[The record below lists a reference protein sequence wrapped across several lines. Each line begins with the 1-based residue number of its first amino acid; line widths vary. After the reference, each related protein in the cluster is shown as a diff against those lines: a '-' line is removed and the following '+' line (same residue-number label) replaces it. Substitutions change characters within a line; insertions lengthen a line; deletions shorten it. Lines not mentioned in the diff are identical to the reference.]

1 MKNKTLSIATLL
13 LTGALLFA
21 GCGQTGNTTGNTSST
36 TAGQET
42 ATTEQTDSTAQTASD
57 STASTNDIF
66 TNMDTTDIDG
76 NKMDSSIF
84 AKNKVTLVN
93 VWNVGC
99 TPCVNEIPDLDKIN
113 SEYKDKGAAVYGLY
127 GDLGMGISDDEM
139 AQIKD
144 IMSNANASY
153 TQLRMDGTL
162 ATNESLLNIMAY
174 PTTYVVG
181 SDGTILDTI
190 EGSKDYEGWKA
201 GYYSKF
207 RDTEAVDQTLEI
219 MVNNGMITYDGIIPE
234 MQRGSDF
241 IWGLNA
247 NTVVSEAIDSVS
259 EYWKGLVDAANG

>member
-1 MKNKTLSIATLL
+1 MKNKTLSITTLL

-153 TQLRMDGTL
+153 TQLRMDGTH

-201 GYYSKF
+201 
-207 RDTEAVDQTLEI
+207 L
-219 MVNNGMITYDGIIPE
+219 
-234 MQRGSDF
+234 
-241 IWGLNA
+241 
-247 NTVVSEAIDSVS
+247 IDSYLA
-259 EYWKGLVDAANG
+259 E

>member
-42 ATTEQTDSTAQTASD
+42 ATTEQTDSTAQ
-57 STASTNDIF
+57 TASTNDIF

-201 GYYSKF
+201 
-207 RDTEAVDQTLEI
+207 L
-219 MVNNGMITYDGIIPE
+219 
-234 MQRGSDF
+234 
-241 IWGLNA
+241 
-247 NTVVSEAIDSVS
+247 IDSYLA
-259 EYWKGLVDAANG
+259 E

>member
-1 MKNKTLSIATLL
+1 MICLSNQSDNSLNNKKQRRFSYYEKQNIIYR
-13 LTGALLFA
+13 
-21 GCGQTGNTTGNTSST
+21 NTFTYRRTSFCRMRTDRKHHRQYFFHNSWT
-36 TAGQET
+36 ET

-201 GYYSKF
+201 
-207 RDTEAVDQTLEI
+207 L
-219 MVNNGMITYDGIIPE
+219 
-234 MQRGSDF
+234 
-241 IWGLNA
+241 
-247 NTVVSEAIDSVS
+247 IDSYLA
-259 EYWKGLVDAANG
+259 E

>member
-21 GCGQTGNTTGNTSST
+21 GCGQTGNTTGNTLP
-36 TAGQET
+36 QQPDRKRPQLNR
-42 ATTEQTDSTAQTASD
+42 QTVLHRLLPD

-201 GYYSKF
+201 
-207 RDTEAVDQTLEI
+207 L
-219 MVNNGMITYDGIIPE
+219 
-234 MQRGSDF
+234 
-241 IWGLNA
+241 
-247 NTVVSEAIDSVS
+247 IDSYLA
-259 EYWKGLVDAANG
+259 E

>member
-1 MKNKTLSIATLL
+1 MICLSNQSDNSLNNKKQRRFSYYEKQNIIY
-13 LTGALLFA
+13 LFA

-42 ATTEQTDSTAQTASD
+42 ATTEQTDSTAQTTSD

-99 TPCVNEIPDLDKIN
+99 TPCVNEI
-113 SEYKDKGAAVYGLY
+113 
-127 GDLGMGISDDEM
+127 GMGISDDEM

-201 GYYSKF
+201 
-207 RDTEAVDQTLEI
+207 L
-219 MVNNGMITYDGIIPE
+219 
-234 MQRGSDF
+234 
-241 IWGLNA
+241 
-247 NTVVSEAIDSVS
+247 IDSYLA
-259 EYWKGLVDAANG
+259 E

>member
-99 TPCVNEIPDLDKIN
+99 TPCVNEILIRSIVNTKTRVLLFTDFT
-113 SEYKDKGAAVYGLY
+113 A
-127 GDLGMGISDDEM
+127 
-139 AQIKD
+139 
-144 IMSNANASY
+144 
-153 TQLRMDGTL
+153 TL
-162 ATNESLLNIMAY
+162 AWVSQMTKWLRSK
-174 PTTYVVG
+174 
-181 SDGTILDTI
+181 IL
-190 EGSKDYEGWKA
+190 
-201 GYYSKF
+201 
-207 RDTEAVDQTLEI
+207 
-219 MVNNGMITYDGIIPE
+219 
-234 MQRGSDF
+234 
-241 IWGLNA
+241 
-247 NTVVSEAIDSVS
+247 
-259 EYWKGLVDAANG
+259 

>member
-21 GCGQTGNTTGNTSST
+21 GCGQTGNTTGNTPST

-99 TPCVNEIPDLDKIN
+99 TPCVNEILILIRSIVNTRTRVLLFTDFTVILAWVSQMTKWLRSKI
-113 SEYKDKGAAVYGLY
+113 L
-127 GDLGMGISDDEM
+127 
-139 AQIKD
+139 
-144 IMSNANASY
+144 
-153 TQLRMDGTL
+153 
-162 ATNESLLNIMAY
+162 
-174 PTTYVVG
+174 
-181 SDGTILDTI
+181 
-190 EGSKDYEGWKA
+190 
-201 GYYSKF
+201 
-207 RDTEAVDQTLEI
+207 
-219 MVNNGMITYDGIIPE
+219 
-234 MQRGSDF
+234 
-241 IWGLNA
+241 
-247 NTVVSEAIDSVS
+247 
-259 EYWKGLVDAANG
+259 

>member
-66 TNMDTTDIDG
+66 TNMDT
-76 NKMDSSIF
+76 
-84 AKNKVTLVN
+84 
-93 VWNVGC
+93 
-99 TPCVNEIPDLDKIN
+99 IPDLDKIN

-190 EGSKDYEGWKA
+190 EGSKDYEGCKA
-201 GYYSKF
+201 
-207 RDTEAVDQTLEI
+207 L
-219 MVNNGMITYDGIIPE
+219 
-234 MQRGSDF
+234 
-241 IWGLNA
+241 
-247 NTVVSEAIDSVS
+247 IDSYLA
-259 EYWKGLVDAANG
+259 E

>member
-99 TPCVNEIPDLDKIN
+99 TPCVNEIPDL
-113 SEYKDKGAAVYGLY
+113 
-127 GDLGMGISDDEM
+127 GMGISDDEM

-201 GYYSKF
+201 
-207 RDTEAVDQTLEI
+207 L
-219 MVNNGMITYDGIIPE
+219 
-234 MQRGSDF
+234 
-241 IWGLNA
+241 
-247 NTVVSEAIDSVS
+247 IDSYLA
-259 EYWKGLVDAANG
+259 E

>member
-144 IMSNANASY
+144 IMSNANFVEKMHSRVFFHLFWHHKCISIRHFELICIIKR
-153 TQLRMDGTL
+153 QLPTL
-162 ATNESLLNIMAY
+162 
-174 PTTYVVG
+174 
-181 SDGTILDTI
+181 
-190 EGSKDYEGWKA
+190 
-201 GYYSKF
+201 
-207 RDTEAVDQTLEI
+207 
-219 MVNNGMITYDGIIPE
+219 
-234 MQRGSDF
+234 
-241 IWGLNA
+241 
-247 NTVVSEAIDSVS
+247 
-259 EYWKGLVDAANG
+259 

>member
-1 MKNKTLSIATLL
+1 MRAAQLRVTSACVVRSVPFLKILRQGAFSIKIPPFFSVFRQRGEYFRLSPFPIWDAFLGLSI
-13 LTGALLFA
+13 F
-21 GCGQTGNTTGNTSST
+21 S
-36 TAGQET
+36 
-42 ATTEQTDSTAQTASD
+42 
-57 STASTNDIF
+57 
-66 TNMDTTDIDG
+66 
-76 NKMDSSIF
+76 K
-84 AKNKVTLVN
+84 KKVTLVN

-181 SDGTILDTI
+181 SEGPILDTI

-201 GYYSKF
+201 
-207 RDTEAVDQTLEI
+207 L
-219 MVNNGMITYDGIIPE
+219 
-234 MQRGSDF
+234 
-241 IWGLNA
+241 
-247 NTVVSEAIDSVS
+247 IDSYLA
-259 EYWKGLVDAANG
+259 E